1 MPILINLRTIDSH
14 LVILTNQL
22 LVFKKHIKTIKMKKF
37 LFIYFKFKNDKFQ

>member
-37 LFIYFKFKNDKFQ
+37 LFIYFKIKNDKFQ